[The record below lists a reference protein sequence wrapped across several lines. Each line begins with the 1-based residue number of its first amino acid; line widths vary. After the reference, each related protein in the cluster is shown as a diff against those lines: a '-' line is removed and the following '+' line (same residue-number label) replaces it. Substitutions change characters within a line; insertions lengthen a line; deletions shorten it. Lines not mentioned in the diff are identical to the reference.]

1 MKLRTRLTERFDI
14 EHPIISAPMGMVA
27 GGRLAAAV
35 SNAGGFG
42 LIGGGYGDGGW
53 LEREFSAAGNA
64 RVGCG
69 FITWSLAQ
77 RPELLDQVLAR
88 QPAAVMLSFGPV
100 SAFAAQIRQSGV
112 SLICQVQSMAHAR
125 EAVGAG
131 AEVIVAQGGEAGGHS
146 GSRSTFTLVS
156 EVADY
161 LAKAAPDTLLV
172 AAGGVADG
180 RSLAAA
186 LMLGADGV
194 LIGSRLVASTEA
206 LTPSGFHHAIIAAD
220 GDATVK
226 TSVIDLVRNYHWPD
240 EFSGRALKN
249 NFVTRWHGRENAL
262 TGASINGSE
271 TERYWT
277 AFMSGDADNA
287 GVFIGEAAGL
297 IHDVRPAAEI
307 IEAMVAQA
315 HRLLRQA
322 GKFALPG

>member
-1 MKLRTRLTERFDI
+1 MRLRTRLTERFDM

-35 SNAGGFG
+35 SNAGGLG

-53 LEREFSAAGNA
+53 LDREFSAAGNA
-64 RVGCG
+64 KIGCG

-77 RPELLDQVLAR
+77 RPELLDQVLAK

-100 SAFAAQIRQSGV
+100 ADFAALVRQSGV
-112 SLICQVQSMAHAR
+112 PVICQVQSMAHAK

-146 GSRSTFTLVS
+146 GNRSTFTLVS

-161 LAKAAPDTLLV
+161 LAQAAPDTLLV

-194 LIGSRLVASTEA
+194 LIGSRLVASSEA
-206 LTPSGFHHAIIAAD
+206 LTPSGFHDAVIAAD
-220 GDATVK
+220 GDATIK
-226 TSVIDLVRNYHWPD
+226 TSAIDLVRNYHWPD
-240 EFSGRALKN
+240 GFSGRALRN
-249 NFVTRWHGRENAL
+249 DFVAKWHGREKAL
-262 TGASINGSE
+262 ADPSIN
-271 TERYWT
+271 
-277 AFMSGDADNA
+277 
-287 GVFIGEAAGL
+287 
-297 IHDVRPAAEI
+297 AAEK
-307 IEAMVAQA
+307 
-315 HRLLRQA
+315 RTLLERFQF
-322 GKFALPG
+322 GRRR